1 MKQKKILIVD
11 YDTKSL
17 DALTNLFLAYDV
29 EILKATDGQMAYQK
43 YKTEHPDL
51 ILLEAMLPKLHGFDL
66 AKKIYEETKGTVPI
80 VIVTGLYKEAKYK
93 NEALRSFGVSEYFE
107 KPCDSEKLV
116 GAVLNLLHEEIDVD
130 VELPEPDS
138 VIALVSEMIGTAS
151 PGEEKDSP

>member
-1 MKQKKILIVD
+1 MKPKKILIVD

-17 DALTNLFLAYDV
+17 DAMTNLFLSYEV
-29 EILKATDGQMAYQK
+29 EILKATDGQMAYKK

-80 VIVTGLYKEAKYK
+80 VIVTGLYKEPKYK
-93 NEALRSFGVSEYFE
+93 SEALRSFGVAQYFE
-107 KPCDSEKLV
+107 KPYDSEKLV
-116 GAVLNLLHEEIDVD
+116 GAVMNLLHEEIDVD

-138 VIALVSEMIGTAS
+138 VIALVSEMIETPS
-151 PGEEKDSP
+151 PAEEKDSR